1 MKKKSLVL
9 LLLMA
14 YCLNASA
21 QFGKLKGMLGGKKDS
36 TKVAKTSDSVR
47 EQKGGQNLW
56 SKAIGKVAKMAGN
69 LAGSMGGL
77 ITTTS
82 TLENVVPIPYYL
94 TNLHPSSVGVV
105 SQSFF
110 EGWESGGSAVMLS
123 FSAKNSIQLHRIDG
137 SVHIDGKPANYVAMG
152 IYSAFLK
159 DISKPK
165 LVEIVTSSG
174 QKSTFTLS
182 APKQSIKLLAINDQK
197 ANISLDLSKDV
208 TLTLENLPSGDST
221 PVMVSL
227 TGTTLGIKTFYEVG
241 WFAPNSKI
249 TIPAAMFRN
258 MNGASSNIG
267 FADAYLQVSRAATNK
282 VSNISGM
289 YPEIDYYNMSTDGK
303 FITITAKPAFNKG
316 LLAAAT
322 LDSPDGE
329 VSYEVKKA
337 NAIYSP
343 NLSRMKTL
351 GITSFAIQGKTSL
364 YDSKTKYSG
373 NDSYTTT
380 TKTAQFPQFSDEV
393 WDHILEKMY
402 AKVTEILATELNIN
416 ILPVEKVT
424 SSKGYQRIAPF
435 SKDEANTKSAFSRSY
450 KNTKLLAG
458 LRPLSE
464 TMGKKSGEYQVM
476 QETGANATMRFTAG
490 LNMSFEG
497 SKAIMTPTLSFE
509 INGEVLGEIMTTN
522 YLTGTVT
529 GKGVVMKDKSKV
541 DLATLENSFLN
552 MPALMTAFR
561 KSLQDIKQKEQQNGD
576 YTIEWAAMNN

>member
-1 MKKKSLVL
+1 MKKNLIL
-9 LLLMA
+9 LLLV
-14 YCLNASA
+14 LFSFSASA

-36 TKVAKTSDSVR
+36 TKVEKTTDSVR
-47 EQKGGQNLW
+47 EKKGGQNLW
-56 SKAIGKVAKMAGN
+56 SKAVGKIAKMAGN

-82 TLENVVPIPYYL
+82 TLENVVPVPYYL
-94 TNLHPSSVGVV
+94 TNLHPSSVGVI

-110 EGWESGGSAVMLS
+110 EGWEPGGSAVMLS
-123 FSAKNSIQLHRIDG
+123 FSAKNSIQLHKIDG
-137 SVHIDGKPANYVAMG
+137 SVNIDGKPANYVALG

-165 LVEIVTSSG
+165 LVEITTSSG
-174 QKSTFTLS
+174 QKSTFTLT

-197 ANISLDLSKDV
+197 ANVSLDLTKDV
-208 TLTLENLPSGDST
+208 TLTLENLPSGDNT
-221 PVMVSL
+221 PVSVSL
-227 TGTTLGIKTFYEVG
+227 TGNTIGIKTFYEVG

-258 MNGASSNIG
+258 MNGATNNIG

-282 VSNISGM
+282 VSNISGV
-289 YPEIDYYNMSTDGK
+289 YPEIEYYNVTTDGK
-303 FITITAKPAFNKG
+303 FVTVTAKPVFNKG
-316 LLAAAT
+316 LVAAAT
-322 LDSPDGE
+322 TNYPNGE

-337 NAIYSP
+337 NAIFSP

-351 GITSFAIQGKTSL
+351 GITSFAIQGKTSI

-380 TKTAQFPQFSDEV
+380 TKTAQFPQFSDDV
-393 WDHILEKMY
+393 WDNILEKMY
-402 AKVTEILATELNIN
+402 AQVTEILTTELKVNV
-416 ILPVEKVT
+416 LPIEKVT
-424 SSKGYQRIAPF
+424 SSKGYQHIAPF
-435 SKDEANTKSAFSRSY
+435 SIDEANTKAEFSKSY
-450 KNTKLLAG
+450 KNSKLLAG

-464 TMGKKSGEYQVM
+464 TMGKKSGEYKIM
-476 QETGANATMRFTAG
+476 QEIGANAIMRFTAG

-497 SKAIMTPTLSFE
+497 SSAIMTPTLSFE
-509 INGEVLGEIMTTN
+509 INGEVLGETFTTN

-529 GKGVVMKDKSKV
+529 GKGVTIKNKGKV
-541 DLATLENSFLN
+541 DLTTLENSFLK
-552 MPALMTAFR
+552 MPDLMAAFK

-576 YTIEWAAMNN
+576 YEIEWAAMNK

>member
-1 MKKKSLVL
+1 MKKKYLTIVL
-9 LLLMA
+9 LFA
-14 YCLNASA
+14 YGLNANA

-36 TKVAKTSDSVR
+36 TQVEKTADTAL
-47 EQKGGQNLW
+47 QKKGGQNLW

-77 ITTTS
+77 ITTSS
-82 TLENVVPIPYYL
+82 TLENVVPVPYYL

-110 EGWESGGSAVMLS
+110 EGWEPGGSAVMLS
-123 FSAKNSIQLHRIDG
+123 FSAKNSVQLHKIDG
-137 SVHIDGKPANYVAMG
+137 SVNIDGKPANYVAMG

-165 LVEIVTSSG
+165 LVEITTSSG
-174 QKSTFTLS
+174 QKSSFSLT
-182 APKQSIKLLAINDQK
+182 APKQRIKLLAINDQK
-197 ANISLDLSKDV
+197 ANISLDLTKDV
-208 TLTLENLPSGDST
+208 TLTLENLPSGDPS

-241 WFAPNSKI
+241 WFAPNPRI

-258 MNGASSNIG
+258 MNGATSNIG
-267 FADAYLQVSRAATNK
+267 FADAYLQVSRAATDK
-282 VSNISGM
+282 VSNISGI
-289 YPEIDYYNMSTDGK
+289 YPEIDYYNMTTDGR
-303 FITITAKPAFNKG
+303 FITVTAKPVFNKG
-316 LLAAAT
+316 LVAAAT
-322 LDSPDGE
+322 LNYPNGE
-329 VSYEVKKA
+329 VSYEIKKA

-364 YDSKTKYSG
+364 YDSKTRYSG

-380 TKTAQFPQFSDEV
+380 TKTAQFPQFSDDV
-393 WDHILEKMY
+393 WDNILEKMY
-402 AKVTEILATELNIN
+402 TQVTEILEAELDIN
-416 ILPVEKVT
+416 VLPIEKVT
-424 SSKGYQRIAPF
+424 ASKGYQRIVPF
-435 SKDEANTKSAFSRSY
+435 SKEEANTRAAFSRSY

-458 LRPLSE
+458 PRPLSE
-464 TMGKKSGEYQVM
+464 TMGKKSGEYGIM

-497 SKAIMTPTLSFE
+497 SKAIITPSLSFE
-509 INGEVLGEIMTTN
+509 INGEVLGEIFTTN
-522 YLTGTVT
+522 YLSGTVT

-552 MPALMTAFR
+552 MPDLMAAFR
-561 KSLQDIKQKEQQNGD
+561 KSIQDIKQKEQQNGD
-576 YTIEWAAMNN
+576 YDIEWAAMNN

>member
-1 MKKKSLVL
+1 MKKNLIL
-9 LLLMA
+9 LLLV
-14 YCLNASA
+14 LFSFSASA

-36 TKVAKTSDSVR
+36 TKVEKTIDSVR
-47 EQKGGQNLW
+47 EKKGGQSLW

-69 LAGSMGGL
+69 LSGSMMGL
-77 ITTTS
+77 VTTTS
-82 TLENVVPIPYYL
+82 TLENVVPVPYYL
-94 TNLHPSSVGVV
+94 TNLHPSAVGVV

-110 EGWESGGSAVMLS
+110 EGWEPGGNAVMLS
-123 FSAKNSIQLHRIDG
+123 FSAKNSVQLHKIDG
-137 SVHIDGKPANYVAMG
+137 SVNIDGKPANYVAMG

-159 DISKPK
+159 DNSKPK

-174 QKSTFTLS
+174 QKSTFSLT

-197 ANISLDLSKDV
+197 ANVSIDLTKDV
-208 TLTLENLPSGDST
+208 ILTLENLPSGDNT

-227 TGTTLGIKTFYEVG
+227 TGNTLGIKTFYEVG

-258 MNGASSNIG
+258 MSGATSNIG

-282 VSNISGM
+282 VSNISGV
-289 YPEIDYYNMSTDGK
+289 YPEIEYYNMTTDGK
-303 FITITAKPAFNKG
+303 FITVTAKPAFNKG
-316 LLAAAT
+316 IVAAAT
-322 LDSPDGE
+322 ANYPNGE

-351 GITSFAIQGKTSL
+351 GITSFAIQGKTSF

-380 TKTAQFPQFSDEV
+380 TKTAQFPQFGDDV
-393 WDHILEKMY
+393 WDNILEKMY
-402 AKVTEILATELNIN
+402 AQVTEILTTELNVN
-416 ILPVEKVT
+416 VLPIEKVT
-424 SSKGYQRIAPF
+424 SSKGYQAIAPF
-435 SKDEANTKSAFSRSY
+435 SKDEANTKAEFSKSY

-464 TMGKKSGEYQVM
+464 TMGKKSGEYKIM
-476 QETGANATMRFTAG
+476 QETGANAIMRFTAG
-490 LNMSFEG
+490 LNLSYEG
-497 SKAIMTPTLSFE
+497 SNAIMTPTLSFE
-509 INGEVLGEIMTTN
+509 INGEVLGEIFTTN
-522 YLTGTVT
+522 YLIGTVT
-529 GKGVVMKDKSKV
+529 GKGVAMKNKAKV
-541 DLATLENSFLN
+541 DAATLENSFLK
-552 MPALMTAFR
+552 MPDLMAAFK

-576 YTIEWAAMNN
+576 YTIEWAAMNK